1 MTMALPAKFAV
12 RIPGLARN
20 KDGALIQYGPIGFDL
35 GRNGLRLVQFV
46 NNGRD
51 VVLHASAFIP
61 FTADMHESS
70 THLRA
75 LIKKTFRKNGFV
87 GRNVIACVQ
96 PEDAKIIMLSYMH
109 KPGKQDEELIVKR
122 IAERVDD
129 DIRNYVIDY
138 LMVRPEVKD
147 GQERSVLVAMA
158 QREAV
163 INYLEHLRKA
173 GLEVKLLEIEPTAI
187 RRLVSARHDHDHT
200 ANLVTVSMGNA
211 QTYITVLSGRRLI
224 YERDI
229 DFGEQQL
236 IALLCKELD
245 LGEHEARSMFVR
257 DETAY
262 AKAIDQDGEDASVTD
277 ALYSVLKPLFMELV
291 EDINMA
297 LVYAASETRGTPV
310 KHVYLTNLIATWHG
324 IDSFIGS
331 LIDVPVSVLM
341 PFEGFHQEQIVD
353 ARSDPRDAVVAGM
366 ALHGLTEAG

>member
-1 MTMALPAKFAV
+1 MTMALPAKFAARV
-12 RIPGLARN
+12 PGLIQ
-20 KDGALIQYGPIGFDL
+20 KKHGAQIQYGPIGVDL

-46 NNGRD
+46 KNGNRIG
-51 VVLHASAFIP
+51 LHASVFIP
-61 FTADMHESS
+61 FTVELYESS
-70 THLRA
+70 KYLRA
-75 LIKKTFRKNGFV
+75 LIKKAFHNNGFV
-87 GRNVIACVQ
+87 GREAIACVQ

-109 KPGKQDEELIVKR
+109 KPGKSDEELIVQR

-129 DIRNYVIDY
+129 DISNYVIDY

-147 GQERSVLVAMA
+147 GQERSVLVAMSK
-158 QREAV
+158 REAV

-173 GLEVKLLEIEPTAI
+173 GLEIKLLEIEPTAI

-200 ANLVTVSMGNA
+200 ANLVTVSIGNA

-236 IALLCKELD
+236 IALLCKELELD
-245 LGEHEARSMFVR
+245 EREARSMFVR
-257 DETAY
+257 DA
-262 AKAIDQDGEDASVTD
+262 ADQDGQDASVTD

-324 IDSFIGS
+324 IENFVGS

-341 PFEGFHQEQIVD
+341 PFEGYHQAEAVD
-353 ARSDPRDAVVAGM
+353 TASDPRDAVVTGM